1 MYVDLTLFRARV
13 RAGNGRVIQ
22 CSRQLGG
29 ITVELVVVMMVMIFT
44 IVLMVMSDLHA
55 IMRVGKAG
63 E

>member
-13 RAGNGRVIQ
+13 RAGNGRVIH
-22 CSRQLGG
+22 CGRQLGG